1 MGEKLAR
8 EGTQPRRAPA
18 DTLGMRDVRLPALT
32 SPRLD
37 SVTLQVGPL
46 RLTLHEDYRRP
57 GRTLWYAVLAGRQV
71 AAGRSA
77 EG

>member
-1 MGEKLAR
+1 
-8 EGTQPRRAPA
+8 
-18 DTLGMRDVRLPALT
+18 MRDASLPALT

-37 SVTLQVGPL
+37 FVTVQVGPL

-57 GRTLWYAVLAGRQV
+57 GRTLWHAVLAGRQV